1 LKLMI
6 AVGAVIVEDDKVVL
20 GKHVPERRGFWSGK
34 WICPGGRL
42 EIGEAIRDGVARE
55 VKEETHLDIEV
66 QDFILTF
73 ERFCEDNGQEVH
85 VIYIDYSGKVKGGS
99 LKADSD
105 LGEARW
111 VPIADL
117 PDIMDEIHEDTL
129 VLLRKAGLMD
139 Q

>member
-1 LKLMI
+1 MI
-6 AVGAVIVEDDKVVL
+6 AVGAVIVEDGKVVL
-20 GKHVPERRGFWSGK
+20 GKHVPERKGFWSGK

-42 EIGEAIRDGVARE
+42 ELGEAIKDGVARE

-66 QDFILTF
+66 QDFVLTF
-73 ERFCEDNGQEVH
+73 ERFCQDNGEDVH
-85 VIYIDYSGKVKGGS
+85 VIYIDFCGKVLGGS

-111 VPIADL
+111 VPITEL
-117 PDIMDEIHEDTL
+117 PDIVDEIHEDTI

-139 Q
+139 